1 MGLSAILI
9 ASTAPEHPDDG
20 PPALWPWRGGET
32 LIEYHLA
39 QLAAAGV
46 RDIVV
51 VLGYEA
57 ELIIP
62 LVARDNVEPIIDP
75 RWASGPSKTRPGEA
89 SSLRAGTSA
98 VPRGTNTAV
107 VVYIG
112 EPRPAAIFTTLLDA
126 HFDGGAAI
134 TRPSWGGAPGAPV
147 IVGEAVLAELR
158 NLRDDARGIEAV
170 CDRHAAEM
178 ADVPFESPVVR
189 HRVSTFVDWRN
200 MQEEYAL

>member
-57 ELIIP
+57 ERIIP

-75 RWASGPSKTRPGEA
+75 RWVSGPTA
-89 SSLRAGTSA
+89 SLRTGASA
-98 VPRGTNTAV
+98 VPRGADTAII
-107 VVYIG
+107 VYIN

-134 TRPSWGGAPGAPV
+134 TRPSWEGSPGAP
-147 IVGEAVLAELR
+147 IIIGEAVLAEVR
-158 NLRDDARGIEAV
+158 NLTDDARGIEAV

>member
-9 ASTAPEHPDDG
+9 ASAAPDYPDDG

-57 ELIIP
+57 ERIIP
-62 LVARDNVEPIIDP
+62 LVARDNVEPISDP
-75 RWASGPSKTRPGEA
+75 RWASGSA
-89 SSLRAGTSA
+89 SSLRVGASA
-98 VPRGTNTAV
+98 VPRGADTAV

-112 EPRPAAIFTTLLDA
+112 EPRPAAIFTTLLNA

-134 TRPSWGGAPGAPV
+134 TRPSWEGSPGAPI
-147 IVGEAVLAELR
+147 IVSEAVLAEMR
-158 NLRDDARGIEAV
+158 NLTDDARGIEAV
-170 CDRHAAEM
+170 CDRHAAEI
-178 ADVPFESPVVR
+178 AEVPFESSVVQYR
-189 HRVSTFVDWRN
+189 FFTYTGWED
-200 MQEEYAL
+200 MQEEFEM

>member
-1 MGLSAILI
+1 MGLGAILI
-9 ASTAPEHPDDG
+9 ASAAPDYPDDG

-46 RDIVV
+46 RDIEV

-57 ELIIP
+57 ERIIP
-62 LVARDNVEPIIDP
+62 LVARDNIEPIIDP
-75 RWASGPSKTRPGEA
+75 RWASGPA
-89 SSLRAGTSA
+89 SSLRVGASA
-98 VPRGTNTAV
+98 VPRGTGTAL

-134 TRPSWGGAPGAPV
+134 TRPSWEGSPGAPI
-147 IVGEAVLAELR
+147 IVAEAVLAELR
-158 NLRDDARGIEAV
+158 NLTDDARGIEAV
-170 CDRHAAEM
+170 CDRHVAEI
-178 ADVPFESPVVR
+178 AEAPFESSVVR
-189 HRVSTFVDWRN
+189 HRVATYVDWEN
-200 MQEEYAL
+200 MQDRFEM

>member
-9 ASTAPEHPDDG
+9 ASTAPEYPDDG

-62 LVARDNVEPIIDP
+62 LVARDNIEPIIDP
-75 RWASGPSKTRPGEA
+75 RWASGPA
-89 SSLRAGTSA
+89 SSLRAGASA
-98 VPRGTNTAV
+98 VPRGTDTAL

-170 CDRHAAEM
+170 CDRHAAET
-178 ADVPFESPVVR
+178 AVVAIASPVVR
-189 HRVSTFVDWRN
+189 HRVATFVDWQN
-200 MQEEYAL
+200 TQDYDLSS